1 MQNGIA
7 FTLITCIFRKS
18 EFFFVCQT
26 DTLWRAQM
34 QVGQDLSKYM
44 RPPNLMGP
52 TQIHQRS
59 SQQLFFFYF
68 FFFFH
73 KSFSVLTLEK
83 GGFESYNY
91 SGHGKPLIISSSK
104 FPHHLK
110 LLLHLLFACM
120 YILTSCENF

>member
-7 FTLITCIFRKS
+7 FTLIPCVFRIFLC
-18 EFFFVCQT
+18 VCQT

-34 QVGQDLSKYM
+34 QVDQDLSKYM
-44 RPPNLMGP
+44 RPPNLTGP
-52 TQIHQRS
+52 TQIHQHS
-59 SQQLFFFYF
+59 SQQFFFFFF

-73 KSFSVLTLEK
+73 YATIQVLLSSNNGER
-83 GGFESYNY
+83 GFESYNY
-91 SGHGKPLIISSSK
+91 FSK
-104 FPHHLK
+104 CSHHLK